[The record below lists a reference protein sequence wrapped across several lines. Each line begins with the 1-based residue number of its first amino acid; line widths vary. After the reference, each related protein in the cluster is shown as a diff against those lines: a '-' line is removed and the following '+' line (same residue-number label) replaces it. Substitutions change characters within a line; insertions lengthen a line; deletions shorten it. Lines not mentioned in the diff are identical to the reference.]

1 MSLRNKE
8 EIPCASHSPPDSSPR
23 SLLGACQVSKDDDNG
38 TTSVTYNSDV
48 AENAAA
54 DIGNTAQNIAA
65 DIGNDVQ
72 KTGDKIENKVG
83 NTDVNVKSTR
93 RARQHGRH
101 ATENKASNVGSRSV
115 SGGWSGR
122 QDSNLRPSA
131 PKADALP
138 DCATPRRPPLGLIAR
153 LANPRFGSASD
164 GGPGR
169 IRTSNLA
176 VMSGRLY
183 R

>member
-1 MSLRNKE
+1 MRIALAA
-8 EIPCASHSPPDSSPR
+8 IPLL
-23 SLLGACQVSKDDDNG
+23 LLGACQVSKDDANG

-54 DIGNTAQNIAA
+54 DVGNTAQNIAA
-65 DIGNDVQ
+65 DIGNEA
-72 KTGDKIENKVG
+72 KAAGDKIGNKVG
-83 NTDVNVKSTR
+83 NTDDNTAGERQRETDNR
-93 RARQHGRH
+93 RLA
-101 ATENKASNVGSRSV
+101 SRSRT
-115 SGGWSGR
+115 SSGR
-122 QDSNLRPSA
+122 RLVGETGFEPATLCSQSRCATRLRHSPPS
-131 PKADALP
+131 PKALAGK
-138 DCATPRRPPLGLIAR
+138 PP
-153 LANPRFGSASD
+153 ANPAGLPAVAPHGAKA